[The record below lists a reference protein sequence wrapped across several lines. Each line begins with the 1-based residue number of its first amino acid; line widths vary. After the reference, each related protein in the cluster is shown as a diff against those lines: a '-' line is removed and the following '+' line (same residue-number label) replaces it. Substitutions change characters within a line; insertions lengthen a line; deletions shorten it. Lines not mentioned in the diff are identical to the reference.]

1 MINLSKQLFWDV
13 KFNKL
18 KYKTNINFII
28 QRVLSF
34 GDLKDYQEIKKQYG
48 LEKIKQIAPKVN
60 YANKKSLYFW
70 SLIFNIPLNF
80 FKCVKKL
87 LTKKPSAFYQHKLL
101 FPLISWQGIQLADYQ
116 DIACMKLDAISSCG
130 SKKDFIDLYFIMQ
143 NLPFPQL
150 LKLFNK
156 KYLKI

>member
-1 MINLSKQLFWDV
+1 MDGELLSV
-13 KFNKL
+13 K
-18 KYKTNINFII
+18 
-28 QRVLSF
+28 LSF
-34 GDLKDYQEIKKQYG
+34 FGYPYK
-48 LEKIKQIAPKVN
+48 
-60 YANKKSLYFW
+60 
-70 SLIFNIPLNF
+70 LI
-80 FKCVKKL
+80 
-87 LTKKPSAFYQHKLL
+87 
-101 FPLISWQGIQLADYQ
+101 FPLISWQGIQLADYR